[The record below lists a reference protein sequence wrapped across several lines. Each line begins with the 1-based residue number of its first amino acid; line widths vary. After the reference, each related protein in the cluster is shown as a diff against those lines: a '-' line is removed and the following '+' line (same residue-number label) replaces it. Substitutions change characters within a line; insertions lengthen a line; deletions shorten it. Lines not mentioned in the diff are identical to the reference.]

1 MPTFPAFQQKLSQL
15 NNPFYR
21 GAAETPMEFGM
32 PMGGPSQNPMRRKRP
47 QSGSGGGIPLI
58 QDSAADGLPEAS
70 GTSSPAVSTG
80 ASKIKEAVASQ
91 VRYEDMAPRQEE
103 IPGDP
108 TFQAHSKH
116 GFKDRLKAMLY
127 GAQAAAAQQPGN
139 QFASVGGLIGG
150 LINPGGAERL
160 AFDQIEMPRARK
172 AQAATMARND
182 ARQKSFQTELDSRM
196 KVAKLN
202 ELNQPEYA
210 SMAGGEYPV
219 LYNKRDPSQ
228 QVIPTGPDGKPM
240 RPSSI
245 INTESRTQ
253 SAEDIARERAI
264 ALAERDVAKKQ
275 ADFEKARMKYEHD
288 RELKEVEA
296 RHRRELEEYRQ
307 KQQNY
312 RTGVTEGGRNKR
324 ASQAEGGRNSRFQKK
339 LGAGSSGS
347 TEEKKKPIAP
357 PSQ

>member
-21 GAAETPMEFGM
+21 AAADTPMEFGM

-47 QSGSGGGIPLI
+47 QSGVGGGIPLI

-80 ASKIKEAVASQ
+80 ASRIKQAVAEQ
-91 VRYEDMAPRQEE
+91 VRYEDMAPKDEE

-108 TFQAHSKH
+108 IFQAHSKH

-150 LINPGGAERL
+150 LINPSGAERL

-172 AQAATMARND
+172 AQAATMARNE
-182 ARQKSFQTELDSRM
+182 ARQKAFQTELDSRM

-202 ELNQPEYA
+202 EMNQPEYA
-210 SMAGGEYPV
+210 SMAGGEYPM
-219 LYNKRDPSQ
+219 LYNRRDPSQ
-228 QVIPTGPDGKPM
+228 QIIPTGPDGKPM

-245 INTESRTQ
+245 INTETRTG
-253 SAEDIARERAI
+253 SAEDIARERAT
-264 ALAERDVAKKQ
+264 AQAERDVVKKQ

-288 RELKEVEA
+288 KELKEVEA

-312 RTGVTEGGRNKR
+312 RTGVTESGRNKR
-324 ASQAEGGRNSRFQKK
+324 ASQAEGGRNNRFQKK
-339 LGAGSSGS
+339 LGSSGGA
-347 TEEKKKPIAP
+347 TEEKKKLAAP

>member
-1 MPTFPAFQQKLSQL
+1 MPNFPAFQQKLSQL

-172 AQAATMARND
+172 AQAATMSRNE
-182 ARQKSFQTELDSRM
+182 ARQKAFQTELDSRM

-202 ELNQPEYA
+202 ELSQPEYA

-245 INTESRTQ
+245 INTETRAG
-253 SAEDIARERAI
+253 SAEDIARERDTAR
-264 ALAERDVAKKQ
+264 AERDVANKQ
-275 ADFEKARMKYEHD
+275 AAFEKARMDYEHKKQLA
-288 RELKEVEA
+288 EMQAAHK
-296 RHRRELEEYRQ
+296 RELEEYRQ

-312 RTGVTEGGRNKR
+312 RTGVTESGRNKR
-324 ASQAEGGRNSRFQKK
+324 ASQAEGGRNNRFQKK
-339 LGAGSSGS
+339 LGSSGGA
-347 TEEKKKPIAP
+347 TEEKKKPVAP

>member
-1 MPTFPAFQQKLSQL
+1 MPNFPAFQQKLSQL

-202 ELNQPEYA
+202 ELSQPEYA
-210 SMAGGEYPV
+210 SMAGGEYPM

-228 QVIPTGPDGKPM
+228 RVIPTGPDGKPM

-245 INTESRTQ
+245 IN
-253 SAEDIARERAI
+253 AEEATERAKEI
-264 ALAERDVAKKQ
+264 QFLRAL
-275 ADFEKARMKYEHD
+275 
-288 RELKEVEA
+288 
-296 RHRRELEEYRQ
+296 
-307 KQQNY
+307 N
-312 RTGVTEGGRNKR
+312 
-324 ASQAEGGRNSRFQKK
+324 QAEGDARRAEREQANKLLDKTVKEALLAARQKWEAEQKDKDRK
-339 LGAGSSGS
+339 LKESEGNKNRGVRASEGSKNRGLREKLFDKKHGGSSG
-347 TEEKKKPIAP
+347 EKKKPVAP
-357 PSQ
+357 PPQ

>member
-1 MPTFPAFQQKLSQL
+1 MPNFPAFQQKLSQL

-91 VRYEDMAPRQEE
+91 VRYEDMAPKNEE

-210 SMAGGEYPV
+210 SMAGGEYPM

-245 INTESRTQ
+245 IN
-253 SAEDIARERAI
+253 AEEATERAKEI
-264 ALAERDVAKKQ
+264 QFLRALNQAEADARRAEREQANKLLDKTVKEALLVARQKWEAEQKEKDRKLKESEGNKNRGVRTSEGAKNRGLREKLFDKKQ
-275 ADFEKARMKYEHD
+275 
-288 RELKEVEA
+288 
-296 RHRRELEEYRQ
+296 
-307 KQQNY
+307 
-312 RTGVTEGGRNKR
+312 
-324 ASQAEGGRNSRFQKK
+324 
-339 LGAGSSGS
+339 GSNPSG
-347 TEEKKKPIAP
+347 EKKKPAAP
-357 PSQ
+357 PPQ